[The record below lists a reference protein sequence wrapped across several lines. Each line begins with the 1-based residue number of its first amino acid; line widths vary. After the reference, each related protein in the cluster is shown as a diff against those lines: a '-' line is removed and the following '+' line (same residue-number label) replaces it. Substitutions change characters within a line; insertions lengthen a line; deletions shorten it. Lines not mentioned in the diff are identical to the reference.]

1 MSELEKSYTFKLS
14 AALHD
19 RIRDYGFAH
28 KVSAAQII
36 RDAVKDFLDAAMLS
50 ELPEDFND
58 KQK

>member
-1 MSELEKSYTFKLS
+1 MDKSMTFKLDS
-14 AALHD
+14 VLHD

-50 ELPEDFND
+50 ELPEDFDD

>member
-1 MSELEKSYTFKLS
+1 MTELDTTMTFKLS
-14 AALHD
+14 KVLHD
-19 RIRDYGFAH
+19 RMRDYGFSH